1 MGIRLNELK
10 NRFNG
15 SVMVYIKGSLVGII
29 SLAITTLFA
38 SYWITELAD
47 LDARAIN
54 LSGSLR
60 MESYQLGMYG
70 LEGNKQEID
79 KRIAI
84 FEEKLRNPIFQK
96 LQNDEQLNVLWQQ
109 TIVHWQ
115 SFLKPAL
122 LNLPI
127 EDKAQ
132 FNLYVK
138 TLAQNADAF
147 VIDPPF
153 VSP

>member
-47 LDARAIN
+47 LDAKAIN

-60 MESYQLGMYG
+60 MESYQLGMFG

-79 KRIAI
+79 KRIAQI
-84 FEEKLRNPIFQK
+84 GREPEGHELEALTHYIRKHVATLSAMDLYRARHGAHEASMKLMNSMSEF
-96 LQNDEQLNVLWQQ
+96 D
-109 TIVHWQ
+109 
-115 SFLKPAL
+115 L
-122 LNLPI
+122 LLTGRAYMN
-127 EDKAQ
+127 
-132 FNLYVK
+132 
-138 TLAQNADAF
+138 
-147 VIDPPF
+147 
-153 VSP
+153 